1 MSAAAPQM
9 GDNAHMTDTPISPE
23 AHDDTDLQKLHD
35 ADPADAPGI
44 AEDLAD
50 RLARELDRTTATP
63 EPVPED
69 PS

>member
-1 MSAAAPQM
+1 MSATTPLI
-9 GDNAHMTDTPISPE
+9 GDNAHMTDRPIDPE
-23 AHDDTDLQKLHD
+23 ARDTDLQALRA

-50 RLARELDRTTATP
+50 RLASELDGTTSTP

>member
-1 MSAAAPQM
+1 
-9 GDNAHMTDTPISPE
+9 MTDRPIDPE
-23 AHDDTDLQKLHD
+23 ARDTDLQSLHD

-50 RLARELDRTTATP
+50 RLAGELDGTTSTP

>member
-1 MSAAAPQM
+1 MSATTPQI
-9 GDNAHMTDTPISPE
+9 GDNAHMTDRPMNPE
-23 AHDDTDLQKLHD
+23 AHDNDLQTLQD
-35 ADPADAPGI
+35 ADPADAPRI

-50 RLARELDRTTATP
+50 RLANELDGTTDTP

>member
-1 MSAAAPQM
+1 
-9 GDNAHMTDTPISPE
+9 MTDRPIDPQ
-23 AHDDTDLQKLHD
+23 ARDTDLQALRD

-50 RLARELDRTTATP
+50 RLASELDGTTSTP

>member
-1 MSAAAPQM
+1 
-9 GDNAHMTDTPISPE
+9 MTDRPTDPD
-23 AHDDTDLQKLHD
+23 AHDDADLQKLHD
-35 ADPADAPGI
+35 ADPAEAPRI

-50 RLARELDRTTATP
+50 RLARDLDGTTSTP